1 MMQNHS
7 DLVGRNPA
15 QEFAQERIP
24 GSRFF
29 DVDKISDTSSSLP
42 HMLPSATA
50 FAAAADALG
59 VSNSSTVILYD
70 RAGIFS
76 APRVWW
82 TFKAFGHDR
91 CDGLALAWTCAL
103 TRHPVCTTLRWAQAA
118 SQPSSIDLVT
128 LLHARD

>member
-1 MMQNHS
+1 M
-7 DLVGRNPA
+7 
-15 QEFAQERIP
+15 
-24 GSRFF
+24 
-29 DVDKISDTSSSLP
+29 DKISDTSRSLP
-42 HMLPSATA
+42 HMLPSAAA

-91 CDGLALAWTCAL
+91 CDGLVLASTCAS
-103 TRHPVCTTLRWAQAA
+103 TSNPMSMSPCWAQAA
-118 SQPSSIDLVT
+118 TQPSSIDLVA
-128 LLHARD
+128 LMRSRVILPDEGNWMSI